1 MDVSGGAPIV
11 FMFLKKLLRY
21 GSRCIK
27 ARTSIEKWSKT
38 QIQLLL
44 DTKIVIEGN
53 LQIKA

>member
-44 DTKIVIEGN
+44 DTKIAIEGN